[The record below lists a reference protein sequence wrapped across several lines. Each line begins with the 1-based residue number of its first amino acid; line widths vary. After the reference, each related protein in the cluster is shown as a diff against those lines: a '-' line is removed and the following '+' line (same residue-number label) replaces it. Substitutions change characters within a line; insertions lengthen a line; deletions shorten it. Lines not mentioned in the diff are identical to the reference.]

1 MGSKLP
7 RRPQVCGRSR
17 RRISSTSRKPRVVMM
32 PVRATLRSSS
42 ALVPTVVPCTMVA
55 ICAAESAT
63 RATPFMKP
71 RASSPRVLG
80 TLTMRALP
88 SRSSSTNRSVKVPP
102 TSTPT
107 T

>member
-1 MGSKLP
+1 
-7 RRPQVCGRSR
+7 
-17 RRISSTSRKPRVVMM
+17 
-32 PVRATLRSSS
+32 
-42 ALVPTVVPCTMVA
+42 VVPCTMVA

-88 SRSSSTNRSVKVPP
+88 SRSSRSLSDLNPLESAKSIGRVF
-102 TSTPT
+102 
-107 T
+107 

>member
-1 MGSKLP
+1 
-7 RRPQVCGRSR
+7 
-17 RRISSTSRKPRVVMM
+17 MM

-42 ALVPTVVPCTMVA
+42 ALVPTGVPCTMVA
-55 ICAAESAT
+55 MALAPSAT
-63 RATPFMKP
+63 GATPFMKP

-88 SRSSSTNRSVKVPP
+88 SRSSSTNRSVNVPP